1 MKLLLAIWK
10 WFDERSGIGAIVVP
24 LASHLVPS
32 GSRWWYVFGSAT
44 LFAFLVQV
52 VTGIAL
58 ATIYV
63 PSTAHAYASLRYL
76 SEVAPLGAWVR
87 GMHYFGASAMI
98 VFVGA
103 HMTRV
108 FLMAS
113 YKYPREVNWLSGV
126 GLLALTLGMGFTGQ
140 LLRWDQNAVWSTVVG
155 ASQAARMPLLGPWL
169 VRVVLS
175 GATIGDATLSHFFV
189 LHVFVLPLLIAGLVG
204 LHLHLVLRN
213 GISEPPS
220 AGRPVDPASYRAS
233 YDAML
238 AREGVPFWPHAAWRD
253 VTFGVLV
260 VAGIAVLGLLI
271 GAPALDRP
279 PDPSLAQA
287 TPRPDWYLLWYFA
300 VLALLPHAAE
310 DYVMVLAPLL
320 VGLLLLS
327 PPFLS
332 NRGERSMRRRPWAPL
347 LVLFALTCIGVL
359 WRAGARERWMP
370 DFAALPLTTESVG
383 ERSGQLPAGAAVFNT
398 KGCLYCHAVSGR
410 GGTRGPDLTDVGR
423 RLSRDQIVVRILNGG
438 PNMPAYANNLA
449 PQQLDTLV
457 VFLESRS
464 RP

>member
-1 MKLLLAIWK
+1 MKLLLGIWR
-10 WFDERSGIGAIVVP
+10 WLDERTGLGEIIVP
-24 LASHLVPS
+24 LASHLVPP

-44 LFAFLVQV
+44 LVAFLVQV

-58 ATIYV
+58 ATIYI

-76 SEVAPLGAWVR
+76 SEVAPFGAWVR

-98 VFVGA
+98 LFVGV
-103 HMTRV
+103 HLTRV

-126 GLLALTLGMGFTGQ
+126 ALLALTLGMGFTGQ

-155 ASQAARMPLLGPWL
+155 AAQAARMPLLGPWL

-175 GATIGDATLSHFFV
+175 GGTIGDATLSHFFV
-189 LHVFVLPLLIAGLVG
+189 LHVFVLPLLIAGLIG
-204 LHLHLVLRN
+204 LHMHLVLRN

-220 AGRPVDPASYRAS
+220 SGRPVDPASYRAS

-238 AREGVPFWPHAAWRD
+238 ERVGVPFWPHAAWRD
-253 VTFGVLV
+253 LTFGALV

-279 PDPSLAQA
+279 PDPSVALAQ
-287 TPRPDWYLLWYFA
+287 PRPDWYLLWYFA
-300 VLALLPHAAE
+300 VLALLPHAVE

-320 VGLLLLS
+320 VGLILLS

-332 NRGERSMRRRPWAPL
+332 NRGERSMRHRPWAPI
-347 LVLFALTCIGVL
+347 LVLFALASIGAL
-359 WRAGARERWMP
+359 WRAGVRERWMP
-370 DFAALPLTTESVG
+370 DFTALPLTAGSVAAEG
-383 ERSGQLPAGAAVFNT
+383 GRLPAGAVVFNT
-398 KGCLYCHAVSGR
+398 KGCLYCHTISGH

-423 RLSRDQIVVRILNGG
+423 RLSHDQVVVRILDGG
-438 PNMPAYANNLA
+438 PNMPAYAKNLT
-449 PQQLDTLV
+449 PQQLDTLT

-464 RP
+464 HH